1 MLSCETCQTQLL
13 HHLYGLLEDGDR
25 QAMAAHLGTCANC
38 QTALE
43 TARRQQ
49 SMLAVAAKSE
59 FPDVRFAP
67 VPQSAQLVPTIEF
80 REKEQSQTWLRWAVA
95 ACILVLL
102 GGAGTFAG
110 IAWNG
115 YRNEVHRARDELARA
130 ERDKQD
136 LLNKAET
143 EEERIGKELRAIE
156 EQIKQLET
164 QFQSELGTVQRD
176 FKNQQVDLSVSHPKT
191 LQAGAANKL
200 TVQTVDRAGAPL
212 KRDFVLIA
220 QVVNDKTKA
229 TVSQMVLY
237 DGGNDFILPAN
248 LPIVDGDQ
256 LTLRVLAVDQKAP
269 LAAGGVAGGNPLM
282 VPGTVFFARPEQTLF
297 QETLPLVTSI
307 YVTHLMTDR
316 PLYRPGET
324 VYFRSLTLERFGLK
338 PAAQDFELHYK
349 LVRMI
354 GGQEKVEEVLD
365 PDTQKPAKLTGLSK
379 LKNKDGTPLFGPDG
393 KEIRGIGAG
402 AFHLP
407 EALPGGEYTLI
418 VSEGQNRFPPE
429 KRKIIVNQ
437 YQAPRLYKDVDFT
450 RKSYGPGDLVTAL
463 CKVAAVEGGK
473 VLSGQPVKVATAQ
486 VDGKSCVVIS
496 KAPLF
501 TDERGECTVQFRLP
515 SKIDKGEGV
524 LAVEF
529 TDGANV
535 ETQLEPIPIVLS
547 KLKVDF
553 YPEGGELIGG
563 VKNRVY
569 FQVRTTVN
577 KPAELRGRI
586 VDDAGKDVATI
597 ETLADNQELGVN
609 QGMGRFDFTPQAGK
623 TYELKIDAPRG
634 IEGRHL
640 LPPVQND
647 GVVLHLPSG
656 VVTHQIDV
664 LLTSAKKNRK
674 LLVGAY
680 CRGKLL
686 DHQTVMAEA
695 GKPVELALKPASG
708 VGGVYRVTV
717 FEVTDDQLRP
727 VAERLLYR
735 RSPDKLN
742 ILFSAKKQYTPG
754 EKVTLSLTAT
764 NEFRQPAPAILVV
777 SIVDKSILKLRND
790 RTARSMPA
798 HFLLTSEVR
807 GPEDLEYADFLLLE
821 EPRTAFGFEV
831 AKAAVALDLLLGTQ
845 GWRRFIEQQL
855 PEKVAEVQ
863 AYYKDDAERLATVTG
878 QTKEVIAPQGF
889 VSKRVSRVI
898 GPAAVQH
905 EALEMKLTEKEAN
918 DDAVRTAHQT
928 KLNQMQLA
936 VDLKRQQWGIAEQR
950 ERGFY
955 DNVLRYCGMALVV
968 VIPLVSMVLI
978 VVGLSRAN
986 QGKRNGLYLL
996 ATGVGLFACLLIGGG
1011 VFLIGELFT
1020 ILPGS
1025 DRDAAHQGA
1034 MKRANMA
1041 EEADDNAVA
1050 MRMAPAPGGK
1060 GVQKDDVQKGALV
1073 PMPGDPGVVN
1083 LKGAP
1088 KAVGKKPGLEPKPP
1102 VPEVLGDEIGA
1113 GIPAKQKKMWAG
1125 EWADKRG
1132 DFVNEPFKEWRGP
1145 GQLAFDTDR
1154 QLRKQGKAIEVTHKR
1169 LLTLQQKTLR
1179 DISPAVKMLAKVEP
1193 MLVRQYA
1200 HQHTPTTEGIRTDFT
1215 ETVFWHPVLVLP
1227 GDKATDIT
1235 FDLSDAVTRFEVQ
1248 AWGHTLD
1255 GRLGAATMDIASQL
1269 PFNIDAKVPLEI
1281 SSTDKVAIPVAV
1293 VNDTA
1298 KNLNVT
1304 FKVGAKN
1311 LKLTGQD
1318 ELQFPLGAESR
1329 KREVLQFQPDSID
1342 GIAEILLSARSD
1354 PFGVDAVKRTFKI
1367 VPEGFPVLGK
1377 QSDLLEGVC
1386 EHTILLP
1393 AKREQWVKGTLKL
1406 QVEVFP
1412 STLADLQKGL
1422 EALLREP
1429 YGCFEQTSSSNYPN
1443 VLILDYLKESSQVLP
1458 AVEKKALALMDK
1470 GYGRLVSFECIDP
1483 ATKSKKEG
1491 YEWFGQTAPPHEA
1504 LTAYGLLQ
1512 FTDMAKYQ
1520 PVDQTMVERTRKYLL
1535 GQRNGAGGFKRNKRA
1550 LDGFGRAPDHIT
1562 DAYIVWALLESGVK
1576 DDLGTELNAL
1586 LARVEADA
1594 RQKKDDPYLIALVS
1608 LSMHQAGRK
1617 DVALGLLKKLQ
1628 TLQQND
1634 GKLVGAT
1641 TSITHSGGSQLAIE
1655 TTSLAV
1661 LAWLRVNQPQEFHDS
1676 VNKAAKWIGT
1686 QRGGFG
1692 GFGSTQSTVLALKAL
1707 IAHTKA
1713 NKQTASAGELR
1724 LFVNGNEHAVAVKAF
1739 PAGMLDPIVVE
1750 LPDENL
1756 LQPGTN
1762 TIRVQITGDKN
1773 SFPHTLTWTY
1783 NALTPANSE
1792 ACPVR
1797 LVNQLSTDN
1806 AVEGQTVRMTALLK
1820 NASRRQGHGMA
1831 VAILGLPAGLALPTD
1846 LQELRELVR
1855 AGKIDAFEIRGR
1867 ELVIYWRELAPNA
1880 LLEVNVNLI
1889 CQLPGQYRGPASR
1902 AYLYYDADQRW
1913 WIDPLAIS
1921 IQPK

>member
-1 MLSCETCQTQLL
+1 MITCETCQAQLL

-25 QAMAAHLGTCANC
+25 SAMAAHLGTCATC

-43 TARRQQ
+43 TARVQQ
-49 SMLAVAAKSE
+49 GMLAVAAKSE

-67 VPQSAQLVPTIEF
+67 VPQSALLAPTIEF
-80 REKEQSQTWLRWAVA
+80 REKKRSPVWLRWAVA

-110 IAWNG
+110 IAYNG
-115 YRNEVHRARDELARA
+115 YRSEVNRARDALAQA
-130 ERDKQD
+130 EREKEELRQKTD
-136 LLNKAET
+136 T
-143 EEERIGKELRAIE
+143 EEQRIGKELRAIE

-164 QFQSELGTVQRD
+164 QLQGDLGSLQRD
-176 FKNQQVDLSVSHPKT
+176 FENQQVKLSVTHPKT

-200 TVQTVDRAGAPL
+200 MVQTVPHLGAPL
-212 KRDFVLIA
+212 KRDYVLIA

-229 TVSQMVLY
+229 TVSQMVLH
-237 DGGNDFILPAN
+237 DGGNDFTLPADM
-248 LPIVDGDQ
+248 PIVDGDQ

-269 LAAGGVAGGNPLM
+269 LAVGGVAGGNPLA
-282 VPGTVFFARPEQTLF
+282 VAGAAFFARPEQTLF
-297 QETLPLVTSI
+297 QESLPLVTSI

-338 PAAQDFELHYK
+338 PAAQDFQLHYK
-349 LVRMI
+349 LVRMV
-354 GGQEKVEEVLD
+354 GGQEKLEEVLD
-365 PDTQKPAKLTGLSK
+365 PDTQKPTKLTGLSK

-402 AFHLP
+402 AFQLP
-407 EALPGGEYTLI
+407 ETLAGGEYTLI

-429 KRKIIVNQ
+429 KRKFIVNQ

-463 CKVAAVEGGK
+463 CKVATVEGSK
-473 VLSGQPVKVATAQ
+473 VLSGQPVKVVTAE
-486 VDGKSCVVIS
+486 VDGKPCVVLT

-501 TDERGECTVQFRLP
+501 TDDRGECVVQLRLP

-547 KLKVDF
+547 KLKVEF
-553 YPEGGELIGG
+553 FPEGGELIGG

-577 KPAELRGRI
+577 KPAELQGRI
-586 VDDAGKDVATI
+586 VDDAGNDVATI
-597 ETLADNQELGVN
+597 ATLSDNQELGVN
-609 QGMGRFDFTPQAGK
+609 QGMGRFDFTPEAGK

-634 IEGRHL
+634 IEGRYL

-647 GVVLHLPSG
+647 GVVLHLPHG

-664 LLTSAKKNRK
+664 VLTSVKKDRK

-686 DHQTVMAEA
+686 DHQTVTATA

-717 FEVTDDQLRP
+717 FEVAGEGEGEQLKP

-735 RSPDKLN
+735 RSPEKLN
-742 ILFSAKKQYTPG
+742 VLFAAKKQYTPG

-764 NEFRQPAPAILVV
+764 NEFRQPVPAIVVV

-821 EPRTAFGFEV
+821 QPRTAFGFEV

-845 GWRRFIEQQL
+845 GWRRFIEQQH
-855 PEKVAEVQ
+855 AFHT
-863 AYYKDDAERLATVTG
+863 DDAQRLATVTG
-878 QTKEVIAPQGF
+878 QTTEVIAPEGF
-889 VSKRVSRVI
+889 VSKKVSRVI

-905 EALEMKLTEKEAN
+905 EALEMKLSEKEAN
-918 DDAVRTAHQT
+918 DDKVRTAHQGKANQIQMARDI
-928 KLNQMQLA
+928 KLRQLSNA
-936 VDLKRQQWGIAEQR
+936 ERQEQEFR
-950 ERGFY
+950 E
-955 DNVLRYCGMALVV
+955 NVVRCGVMGLLV

-978 VVGLSRAN
+978 VIGLSRAN
-986 QGKRNGLYLL
+986 QGKRHGLSYLV
-996 ATGVGLFACLLIGGG
+996 TGMGLFACLLIGGG
-1011 VFLIGELFT
+1011 VWLVGAFFTSPAGFLAR
-1020 ILPGS
+1020 PA
-1025 DRDAAHQGA
+1025 RQAAQEARMAEQDA
-1034 MKRANMA
+1034 MKRMEGA
-1041 EEADDNAVA
+1041 
-1050 MRMAPAPGGK
+1050 APVPGGK
-1060 GVQKDDVQKGALV
+1060 GAQQDGPKMGVAKDAQKGALAPV
-1073 PMPGDPGVVN
+1073 LGDPGVVD
-1083 LKGAP
+1083 LKGAF
-1088 KAVGKKPGLEPKPP
+1088 KDIRKKPGVAPKPP
-1102 VPEVLGDEIGA
+1102 VPEVAGQKFMA
-1113 GIPAKQKKMWAG
+1113 PGIPGQPNMQWKVLRGQG
-1125 EWADKRG
+1125 E
-1132 DFVNEPFKEWRGP
+1132 
-1145 GQLAFDTDR
+1145 LAFDLDR
-1154 QLRKQGKAIEVTHKR
+1154 QLRKEGKAIEVTQKR
-1169 LLTLQQKTLR
+1169 LLALQKQSLPG
-1179 DISPAVKMLAKVEP
+1179 IQPVVKMLAKVEP

-1200 HQHTPTTEGIRTDFT
+1200 HKHTTNIDGIRSDFT

-1248 AWGHTLD
+1248 VWGHTLD

-1269 PFNIDAKVPLEI
+1269 PFNIDAKVPFEI
-1281 SSTDKVAIPVAV
+1281 SSNDKVAIPVAV
-1293 VNDTA
+1293 VNDTE

-1304 FKVGAKN
+1304 LKVGAKN
-1311 LKLTGQD
+1311 LKLMGKD
-1318 ELQFPLGAESR
+1318 ELEFPLKADSR
-1329 KREVLQFQPDSID
+1329 KREVLQFQPDTID
-1342 GIAEILLSARSD
+1342 GIAELLLSARSD

-1367 VPEGFPVLGK
+1367 VPEGFPVVGK
-1377 QSDLLEGVC
+1377 RSDLLEGVC

-1393 AKREQWVKGTLKL
+1393 AKRGQWVKGTLKL

-1443 VLILDYLKESSQVLP
+1443 VLILDYLKESSQVQP

-1520 PVDQTMVERTRKYLL
+1520 QVDQTMVQRTKKYLL
-1535 GQRNGAGGFKRNKRA
+1535 GQRNGVGGFKRNSRA
-1550 LDGFGRAPDHIT
+1550 LDGFGRAPDYIT

-1586 LARVEADA
+1586 LARIEADA
-1594 RQKKDDPYLIALVS
+1594 KQKKDDPYLIALVS

-1628 TLQQND
+1628 ALQHND

-1661 LAWLRVNQPQEFHDS
+1661 LAWLRVNQPQEFHDN

-1686 QRGGFG
+1686 QRGGHG

-1739 PAGMLDPIVVE
+1739 PAGMLEPIVVE
-1750 LPDENL
+1750 LGDENL
-1756 LQPGTN
+1756 LQSGTN

-1783 NALTPANSE
+1783 NALTPANND

-1797 LVNQLSTDN
+1797 LTNKLSADN

-1831 VAILGLPAGLALPTD
+1831 VAIIGLPAGLALPTD
-1846 LQELRELVR
+1846 LQEMRELVR

-1867 ELVIYWRELAPNA
+1867 ELVIYWRQLAPNA

-1902 AYLYYDADQRW
+1902 AYLYYNADERW
-1913 WIDPLAIS
+1913 WIDPLAIT
-1921 IQPK
+1921 IEQK